1 MNKIR
6 NIVSI
11 AGVVIT
17 LMGTL
22 CTTVSA
28 CVDSAEKIRNIK
40 EVKWNMA
47 IRKTRSDCRVG
58 TFEKTRGLPAGSVRN
73 PNGRDA
79 RSDKKIGTLR
89 KEFEKSK

>member
-11 AGVVIT
+11 ADVVIT
-17 LMGTL
+17 LMGKL

-40 EVKWNMA
+40 EVK
-47 IRKTRSDCRVG
+47 
-58 TFEKTRGLPAGSVRN
+58 
-73 PNGRDA
+73 
-79 RSDKKIGTLR
+79 
-89 KEFEKSK
+89 

>member
-28 CVDSAEKIRNIK
+28 CVDLGGRRSIKK
-40 EVKWNMA
+40 EVK
-47 IRKTRSDCRVG
+47 
-58 TFEKTRGLPAGSVRN
+58 
-73 PNGRDA
+73 
-79 RSDKKIGTLR
+79 
-89 KEFEKSK
+89 

>member
-40 EVKWNMA
+40 EVK
-47 IRKTRSDCRVG
+47 
-58 TFEKTRGLPAGSVRN
+58 
-73 PNGRDA
+73 
-79 RSDKKIGTLR
+79 
-89 KEFEKSK
+89 